1 MAPFISLSLSFV
13 NEHWK
18 DALGIVCLVA
28 VGKIALAAACRR
40 IVASADDGD
49 PSRESGKEKRAR
61 TLAGVVRT
69 TGNAVIAVIAGV
81 MLLRLFGVDT
91 VPLLAGAGVIGV
103 AIGVSVQN
111 LIKDFVAG
119 MYIVAENQY
128 AVGDRVKI
136 GEHEGTVHALHLRM
150 TVLRTDGGDL
160 VFITNGSITSVVNHS
175 LGESLKDKAAA
186 AAPPAPEAPAAQPPP
201 PADVPAAP
209 SAVPPPQGGT
219 PAEDAPAPEPAHDE
233 KTAP

>member
-1 MAPFISLSLSFV
+1 MAPFISLAASFAGD
-13 NEHWK
+13 HWK
-18 DALGIVCLVA
+18 EALGIVCLVA
-28 VGKIALAAACRR
+28 VGKVALAAACRR
-40 IVASADDGD
+40 IVAAADDGD
-49 PSRESGKEKRAR
+49 PSRESGKEKRAK

-119 MYIVAENQY
+119 MYIVAENQF

-150 TVLRTDGGDL
+150 TVLRTDDGDL

-175 LGESLKDKAAA
+175 LGESLKAKEEPPADPPPAPDITPPP
-186 AAPPAPEAPAAQPPP
+186 AAPPPPSPPEPPPEAAPAAP
-201 PADVPAAP
+201 
-209 SAVPPPQGGT
+209 
-219 PAEDAPAPEPAHDE
+219 PAHDE